1 MKKYCVIGKSLP
13 YTLSP
18 QIHREFGL
26 DYSAVELC
34 DENALSTFINNLEF
48 DGFNITIPYKQTIIK
63 YLDKV
68 EQTAKE
74 IGAFNTVV
82 NFHGKLYGYNTDLE
96 GLRYALRQAQIELR
110 DKAVM
115 ILGSGGASKTAQ
127 YLAKKEGAKSVTVVS
142 RSGEANYENCYEK
155 QDTEVIINTTP
166 VGMMPKESAIPLDI
180 SKFENLE
187 SVYDLIY
194 NPLRTRLIIEAK
206 DRELRASNGLNMLVE
221 QARLARDL
229 FTEESTTQKLT
240 EQVVKKLEIKFCNIV
255 LTGMAGSGKSEIGKE
270 LAKISGRQLVDTDSI
285 IAERTKMSIPEIF
298 EKYGEKYFR
307 ELESEVI
314 AEVSK
319 KQGVVI
325 ATGGGAT
332 MLEKNRIA
340 FSANGKIVLI
350 VRELKELATVGRP
363 LSCDYEKVE
372 KLWSQRKS
380 VYENFADITI
390 KNSKSVKTAAKE
402 IIKKLS
408 K

>member
-1 MKKYCVIGKSLP
+1 MKKYCVIGKSLSH
-13 YTLSP
+13 TLSP

-34 DENALSTFINNLEF
+34 DESELEAFINNLEF

-74 IGAFNTVV
+74 IGAVNTVV

-166 VGMMPKESAIPLDI
+166 VGMMPNENAIPLDI

-229 FTEESTTQKLT
+229 FTEEST
-240 EQVVKKLEIKFCNIV
+240 
-255 LTGMAGSGKSEIGKE
+255 
-270 LAKISGRQLVDTDSI
+270 
-285 IAERTKMSIPEIF
+285 
-298 EKYGEKYFR
+298 
-307 ELESEVI
+307 
-314 AEVSK
+314 
-319 KQGVVI
+319 
-325 ATGGGAT
+325 
-332 MLEKNRIA
+332 
-340 FSANGKIVLI
+340 
-350 VRELKELATVGRP
+350 
-363 LSCDYEKVE
+363 
-372 KLWSQRKS
+372 
-380 VYENFADITI
+380 
-390 KNSKSVKTAAKE
+390 
-402 IIKKLS
+402 
-408 K
+408 